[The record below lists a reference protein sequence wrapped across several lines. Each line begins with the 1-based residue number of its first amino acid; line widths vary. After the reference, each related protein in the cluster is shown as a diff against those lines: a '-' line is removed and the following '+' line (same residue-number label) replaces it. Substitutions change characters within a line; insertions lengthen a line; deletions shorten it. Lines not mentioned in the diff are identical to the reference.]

1 MKTIATITMTLTASL
16 MIASRSVRANDTEDQ
31 LQAGMKAN
39 VEEVVT
45 TLGLFQAFDR
55 NGQEI
60 GTNGAGLS
68 REALLIKV
76 ARRMQKQAQELSAKA
91 AAMEL
96 YLKLEQTTEPERQV
110 NPELNDTLKNIAE
123 LKQEIE
129 KAKAA
134 RATQSGNKT
143 SAAVAVAK
151 R

>member
-1 MKTIATITMTLTASL
+1 MKTIAAIITALTASL
-16 MIASRSVRANDTEDQ
+16 MIASRSARANDTEDQ
-31 LQAGMKAN
+31 LQNGMKVN

-91 AAMEL
+91 AAIEL
-96 YLKLEQTTEPERQV
+96 YLKLEQTTQPERQV

-134 RATQSGNKT
+134 RATQSGNRT